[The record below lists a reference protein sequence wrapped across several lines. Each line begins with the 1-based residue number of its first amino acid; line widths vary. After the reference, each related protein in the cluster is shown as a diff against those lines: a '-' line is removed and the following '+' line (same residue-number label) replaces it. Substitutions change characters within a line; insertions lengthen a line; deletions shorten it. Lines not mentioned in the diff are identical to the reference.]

1 MSYTFSRDRTAEL
14 RDSFE
19 GTQRSN
25 DDFGPARTPTGYNNN
40 TNPFPQ
46 DHTNNNRYNNTAK
59 VDAYEMQPPS
69 DIHTMQ
75 GFFDEIEK
83 LKDQV
88 RLINENIDEIEQL
101 HNTALVSF
109 NEQQWAQ
116 MSSNLDRLK
125 NETQKRNLDV
135 KNRLKA
141 IESSNGQFNKSD
153 GQIRRSQSA
162 AIKKRFLDTIQRYQ
176 DIERSY
182 QQKYRQRVER
192 QIRIVKPEAT
202 EQEIDS
208 IIDSDES
215 PQVFTQSL
223 MQASRRGQARAVL
236 SEVQNRHDD
245 IKKIEKTIL
254 ELHQLFMD
262 MQMLVEQQG
271 ETLNQVEEHAE
282 TTAVQMEE
290 GNKFVSRAIKSA
302 RATRHKK
309 WCCFVICII
318 LAVVIA
324 ILVWWFGFGHPGV
337 GGNTNNGSA

>member
-1 MSYTFSRDRTAEL
+1 
-14 RDSFE
+14 
-19 GTQRSN
+19 
-25 DDFGPARTPTGYNNN
+25 
-40 TNPFPQ
+40 
-46 DHTNNNRYNNTAK
+46 
-59 VDAYEMQPPS
+59 
-69 DIHTMQ
+69 
-75 GFFDEIEK
+75 IEK
-83 LKDQV
+83 LKEQV
-88 RLINENIDEIEQL
+88 HMINENIDEIERI
-101 HNTALVSF
+101 HNSALVSL
-109 NEQQWAQ
+109 NEQQWMQ
-116 MSSNLDRLK
+116 MSADLERYK
-125 NETQKRNLDV
+125 TETQRQNLDV

-141 IESSNGQFNKSD
+141 IESSNHRFNKSD
-153 GQIRRSQSA
+153 AQIRRTQSA
-162 AIKKRFLDTIQRYQ
+162 NIKKRFLDTIQRYQ

-192 QIRIVKPEAT
+192 QIRIVKPDAT
-202 EQEIDS
+202 EQEIDQ

-215 PQVFTQSL
+215 QQVFSQSL

-245 IKKIEKTIL
+245 IKKIEKTII

-271 ETLNQVEEHAE
+271 ETINQIDEHAE
-282 TTAVQMEE
+282 TTAIQMEE

-324 ILVWWFGFGHPGV
+324 ILVWWFGFGHRK
-337 GGNTNNGSA
+337 

>member
-1 MSYTFSRDRTAEL
+1 MSYTFSRDCTAEL

-19 GTQRSN
+19 GAQRPN
-25 DDFGPARTPTGYNNN
+25 DDFGPARTPTGYG
-40 TNPFPQ
+40 NPFPASQ
-46 DHTNNNRYNNTAK
+46 GPPSTPTHRYNNDNT
-59 VDAYEMQPPS
+59 YEMQSSPS
-69 DIHTMQ
+69 NIQTMD

-88 RLINENIDEIEQL
+88 RVINGNIDEIEQI
-101 HNTALVSF
+101 HNSALVSL

-116 MSSNLDRLK
+116 MSADLDRWK
-125 NETQKRNLDV
+125 NDTQNRNSDV

-141 IESSNGQFNKSD
+141 IEASNGRFNQSD
-153 GQIRRSQSA
+153 GQIRRTQSA
-162 AIKKRFLDTIQRYQ
+162 ALKKRFLDTIQRYQ

-182 QQKYRQRVER
+182 QQQYRQRVER
-192 QIRIVKPEAT
+192 QIRIVKPDAS
-202 EQEIDS
+202 EQEIDQ
-208 IIDSDES
+208 ILDSDDS
-215 PQVFTQSL
+215 AQVFTQSL
-223 MQASRRGQARAVL
+223 MQAGRRGQSRAVL

-271 ETLNQVEEHAE
+271 ETINQIDEHAE

-290 GNKFVSRAIKSA
+290 GSKFVTRAIASA

-324 ILVWWFGFGHPGV
+324 ILVWWFGFGHPV
-337 GGNTNNGSA
+337 S

>member
-1 MSYTFSRDRTAEL
+1 
-14 RDSFE
+14 
-19 GTQRSN
+19 
-25 DDFGPARTPTGYNNN
+25 
-40 TNPFPQ
+40 
-46 DHTNNNRYNNTAK
+46 
-59 VDAYEMQPPS
+59 MQPPS
-69 DIHTMQ
+69 DIHNMQ

-88 RLINENIDEIEQL
+88 RVINENIDEIEQI
-101 HNTALVSF
+101 HNSALVSF
-109 NEQQWAQ
+109 NEQQWTQ
-116 MSSNLDRLK
+116 MSADLDRWK
-125 NETQKRNLDV
+125 NDTQKRNLDV
-135 KNRLKA
+135 KNRLRA
-141 IESSNGQFNKSD
+141 IEASNGQFNKSD

-202 EQEIDS
+202 EQEIDN

-215 PQVFTQSL
+215 NQVFTQSL

-245 IKKIEKTIL
+245 IKKIEKTIV

-271 ETLNQVEEHAE
+271 ETIDQIEEHAE

-290 GNKFVSRAIKSA
+290 GTKFVTRAIASA

-324 ILVWWFGFGHPGV
+324 ILVWWFAFGHPGV
-337 GGNTNNGSA
+337 GNNTNNNQ